1 MYCDKDR
8 RGLYSIMEL
17 DESHI
22 ETIRRALLAYRQ
34 ELIGSPSET
43 NSEAREQYD
52 RAGAILRTIER
63 IL

>member
-17 DESHI
+17 NESHI
-22 ETIRRALLAYRQ
+22 ETIQRALLAYRQ
-34 ELIGSPSET
+34 ELVGSPSET

-52 RAGAILRTIER
+52 RAGTILQAIER

>member
-43 NSEAREQYD
+43 NSETREQYD
-52 RAGAILRTIER
+52 RAGAILRHIEK
-63 IL
+63 LL

>member
-8 RGLYSIMEL
+8 RGLCSIMEL

-34 ELIGSPSET
+34 ELIGSPSEI
-43 NSEAREQYD
+43 NSETREQYD
-52 RAGAILRTIER
+52 RAGTLLREIER